1 MVIVDKNEFDAELE
15 GNPEALTVQEAL
27 NRTVRSRRVGGLAVD
42 TESLRV
48 GETGENVKMII
59 SVRMTIGC
67 HCNLYSFYLFSPD
80 LDPDVAVTTNVKTKD
95 DDASKTAERANVKLY
110 VVVACIAALVLV
122 AIIQASCTIFK
133 MSRRGSS
140 VQKVSGFKLPGLE

>member
-1 MVIVDKNEFDAELE
+1 MVIVDKKEFDAELE

-59 SVRMTIGC
+59 SVRMTFGFIAIRI
-67 HCNLYSFYLFSPD
+67 HSIYSPLT
-80 LDPDVAVTTNVKTKD
+80 LM
-95 DDASKTAERANVKLY
+95 LM
-110 VVVACIAALVLV
+110 L
-122 AIIQASCTIFK
+122 Q
-133 MSRRGSS
+133 
-140 VQKVSGFKLPGLE
+140 

>member
-1 MVIVDKNEFDAELE
+1 MVIVDKKEFDAELE

-59 SVRMTIGC
+59 SVRMAFGFIAIRI
-67 HCNLYSFYLFSPD
+67 HSIYSPLT
-80 LDPDVAVTTNVKTKD
+80 LM
-95 DDASKTAERANVKLY
+95 LM
-110 VVVACIAALVLV
+110 L
-122 AIIQASCTIFK
+122 Q
-133 MSRRGSS
+133 
-140 VQKVSGFKLPGLE
+140 